1 MADNARPASPPAG
14 SRAVRRRPAP
24 KAAGPM
30 LAGRGGQGAG
40 IFRDDSPGIKVDPIV
55 VLVFSLVF
63 IASVF
68 VLHIVG
74 RMLK

>member
-1 MADNARPASPPAG
+1 MI
-14 SRAVRRRPAP
+14 
-24 KAAGPM
+24 
-30 LAGRGGQGAG
+30 AGRGGQGAG
-40 IFRDDSPGIKVDPIV
+40 IFRDDSPGIKVWVTGVLDEQALGPDSQVPRDPIV